1 MTALFRSATHGR
13 LSGSLVGGLLL
24 VSMVHPALAADHA
37 AEPGKS
43 VAEERVAA
51 RSSLPKDMLTECI
64 QNAVAAVV
72 FGGPVGISPYVMG
85 MLGCGIG
92 GLSAVAASG
101 MVTTWEEPE
110 VITQPIRAAW
120 NALPGFNGGSVSGG
134 VLTAPLVA
142 LASVSDVAGL
152 LFSPLLGQPDRPS
165 VMVAE
170 RETAPSD
177 TVLPET
183 LMVGHFQPGIGTGWR
198 PTEP

>member
-1 MTALFRSATHGR
+1 MLMS
-13 LSGSLVGGLLL
+13 GLLL
-24 VSMVHPALAADHA
+24 VSMAHPALAAEQA
-37 AEPGKS
+37 GEPGKS
-43 VAEERVAA
+43 VAEERAAA

-64 QNAVAAVV
+64 QNAVAAAV

-92 GLSAVAASG
+92 GLSAIVATG
-101 MVTTWEEPE
+101 MVTSWEEPQ
-110 VITQPIRAAW
+110 VIIQPIQAAW
-120 NALPGFNGGSVSGG
+120 NALPGFNGGSVAGG

-152 LFSPLLGQPDRPS
+152 LFSPVLGQPEPPA

-170 RETAPSD
+170 RKATPSD
-177 TVLPET
+177 AAVVET
-183 LMVGHFQPGIGTGWR
+183 LMAGHFQPGIGTGWR